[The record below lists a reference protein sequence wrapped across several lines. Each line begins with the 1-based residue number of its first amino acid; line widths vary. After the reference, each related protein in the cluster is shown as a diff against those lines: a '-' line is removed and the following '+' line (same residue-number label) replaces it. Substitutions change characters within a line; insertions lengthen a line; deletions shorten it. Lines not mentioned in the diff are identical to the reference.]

1 MLLNIRHETICRTA
15 QPAPYSIRQLRL
27 TPRRETTQRAV
38 SWRISA
44 PGRVRQMTDAYGNV
58 AHLMTLDRPLAEISI
73 VVTGQ
78 VETADAE
85 THVIADP
92 GAISPL
98 AYLTETPLT
107 RADEAILQLAH
118 DRVRIGADRMRSLME
133 LMPEIAARVVA
144 PGGETGGERSAP
156 EALALGR
163 GGSEDHAHLF
173 IACCRSRGIPAR
185 YVSGYLYAGDHPDA
199 AAHAW
204 AEAWIDGYG
213 WVSFDVTRARLA
225 GGEYCRLAVGRDYL
239 DACPV
244 RSVRR
249 DTELVSSVRVD
260 AQQQQQQ

>member
-27 TPRRETTQRAV
+27 TPRREATQRAV

-78 VETADAE
+78 VETADAD
-85 THVIADP
+85 THVLADP
-92 GAISPL
+92 GSISPL

-118 DRVRIGADRMRSLME
+118 DRVRTGADRMKSLMD
-133 LMPEIAARVVA
+133 LMPEIASRVVA
-144 PGGETGGERSAP
+144 PAGASGGERSAP
-156 EALALGR
+156 EVFAQGQ
-163 GGSEDHAHLF
+163 GSSEDHAHLF

-185 YVSGYLYAGDHPDA
+185 YVSGYLYTGAHPDTT
-199 AAHAW
+199 AHAW

-249 DTELVSSVRVD
+249 DTELVSSVHVD

>member
-15 QPAPYSIRQLRL
+15 QPAAYSIRQLRL

-92 GAISPL
+92 GAISPF

-107 RADEAILQLAH
+107 RADAAILQFAH
-118 DRVRIGADRMRSLME
+118 DRVRTGADRMKSLME
-133 LMPEIAARVVA
+133 LMPEIASRVVA
-144 PGGETGGERSAP
+144 PAGAPGGERSAP
-156 EALALGR
+156 EVLAQGR